1 MLNSHQRCSNS
12 SIFCINAKT
21 CTTRNLHEVPQA
33 RTYQRNICENFA
45 WFLYYPCSHRTLFW
59 SSGWCHWRQWPDISA
74 EREPVGHPWQF
85 KVKKMKDMRER
96 SFLILINWIMEGW
109 CLVHSGRELL
119 CAGTL
124 NVCEAFV
131 MTCRQAAVIKPTVW
145 GVAEFGRLAANKRM
159 HGVENAV
166 LFNVPHIWSPSRN
179 TSNKLQYPLS
189 LIYRKYFKHILLSKI
204 YIAFSES

>member
-1 MLNSHQRCSNS
+1 MYRTLLRTIQKMLNSHQRCSNS

-21 CTTRNLHEVPQA
+21 CTTRNLHEVLQA

-96 SFLILINWIMEGW
+96 NFLILIYWIMEGW
-109 CLVHSGRELL
+109 CLINKLAPSVICHHFSSTQFLFFPHLL
-119 CAGTL
+119 C
-124 NVCEAFV
+124 
-131 MTCRQAAVIKPTVW
+131 R
-145 GVAEFGRLAANKRM
+145 GRR
-159 HGVENAV
+159 
-166 LFNVPHIWSPSRN
+166 SPS
-179 TSNKLQYPLS
+179 KPL
-189 LIYRKYFKHILLSKI
+189 LRLL
-204 YIAFSES
+204 E

>member
-21 CTTRNLHEVPQA
+21 CTTRNLHEVLQA

-96 SFLILINWIMEGW
+96 NFLILIYWIMEGW
-109 CLVHSGRELL
+109 CL
-119 CAGTL
+119 
-124 NVCEAFV
+124 
-131 MTCRQAAVIKPTVW
+131 I
-145 GVAEFGRLAANKRM
+145 
-159 HGVENAV
+159 
-166 LFNVPHIWSPSRN
+166 
-179 TSNKLQYPLS
+179 NKLAPS
-189 LIYRKYFKHILLSKI
+189 VIYHHFSSNFILHSQKVSYIIRIDKRKFFGAGWPTQLEFPTGGKARDPRKAADPVTGTSQNSGTDSKVWMR
-204 YIAFSES
+204 EEHE